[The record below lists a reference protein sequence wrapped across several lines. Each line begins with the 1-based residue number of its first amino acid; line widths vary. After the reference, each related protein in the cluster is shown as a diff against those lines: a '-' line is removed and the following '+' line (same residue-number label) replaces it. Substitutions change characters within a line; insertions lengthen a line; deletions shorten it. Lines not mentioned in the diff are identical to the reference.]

1 MSNCTIQCPYCG
13 NSVDAIMALEMQAGN
28 EWTQL
33 LHDLPISFIGAL
45 LRYLELFKP
54 AKQELRWSRR
64 LNLTKELMPM
74 IKAAQVKR
82 HGIAYAAP
90 LPTWEAEMLRLSA
103 RPASVKFPLKNNA
116 YLLAVLAAKGE
127 QHAAQLERDIEHK
140 RQFRS
145 AAGADRCVPPE
156 NHAEN
161 LMAEAERKKK
171 ARETKDDSGPRK
183 PPDGWRGVIP
193 QKPP

>member
-64 LNLTKELMPM
+64 LNLTQELMPM

-82 HGIAYAAP
+82 SGIAYAAP
-90 LPTWEAEMLRLSA
+90 LPTWEAEMLRLAA
-103 RPASVKFPLKNNA
+103 RPASVKFPLKSNA

-127 QHAAQLERDIEHK
+127 QHAAQLERDIEHR

-145 AAGADRCVPPE
+145 TAVAVNSPPE
-156 NHAEN
+156 MTTDQITEMLQAETQ
-161 LMAEAERKKK
+161 RKKQEH
-171 ARETKDDSGPRK
+171 AAQQRNK
-183 PPDGWRGVIP
+183 PPDGWQGNI
-193 QKPP
+193 KP